1 MSKRLATSAAD
12 ISEVMAIAG
21 QMGIENDAL
30 ESFTETIVRLGMS
43 TNLAG
48 AEAASAMAKFANIT
62 GMAQSRFSNMGATLV
77 DLGNNFATT
86 EADIMEMAVRIG
98 AAGKQVGLTEPQILG
113 FSAALSSLG
122 LEAEAGGSAF
132 SKALRKMEI
141 AVATGS
147 SALNDFARVAGMTS
161 EQFAQMW
168 ENNPAE
174 AFQAFI
180 VGLGGMND

>member
-1 MSKRLATSAAD
+1 
-12 ISEVMAIAG
+12 
-21 QMGIENDAL
+21 
-30 ESFTETIVRLGMS
+30 
-43 TNLAG
+43 
-48 AEAASAMAKFANIT
+48 
-62 GMAQSRFSNMGATLV
+62 MGATLV

-141 AVATGS
+141 AVSTGS
-147 SALNDFARVAGMTS
+147 SALDDFARVAGMTS

-180 VGLGGMND
+180 VGLGQMNDEGMGAIATLNEIGITELRLSDT